1 MIDER
6 SNGSLPSSRS
16 EVAESATLRESGSD
30 VSIMS
35 VPQTVFV
42 VGRSAKTATLKAIA
56 IVCLLLSAWFGLNRP
71 AIDSAA
77 MSPAV
82 AEMTADLTDQSPR
95 WDSVAIQDVVTGQFV
110 TVGLPDG
117 ESKPL
122 PEDTLTEKAPKQDAT
137 GVTEWLEYTADDF
150 VPFPIRI
157 AVRDGVIVDVDGKD
171 SNASLKNLIS
181 TRYVVGDADG
191 TDVTR
196 LLCRTI
202 DLEMSKPDGSIAEL
216 SVIRPLWWLQGTGA
230 AVGGSIDIGL
240 HEIGLS
246 GDATVLAIGPCDVDS
261 RETRPGMSIV
271 TGTIRHRNA
280 TVWDLTFDDRT
291 EETLGVTANHPLYSE
306 TRHAWIPAGDLQL
319 DEVVRT
325 LNGNSTLTA
334 RTQRPTRETVFN
346 LEVHRSHAYHVS
358 GLGVLAHNT
367 GLPCPTTAAAPKT
380 SKPNSIH
387 IQTAK
392 DGRVKSITYYD
403 DAGKPF
409 SREDYLQQARHR
421 VEIDGKRFD
430 LGKVPHEHQLRTFEG
445 PNGAYQKWQVRILD
459 EFGNPLT
466 GWANAGPN

>member
-1 MIDER
+1 
-6 SNGSLPSSRS
+6 
-16 EVAESATLRESGSD
+16 
-30 VSIMS
+30 
-35 VPQTVFV
+35 
-42 VGRSAKTATLKAIA
+42 
-56 IVCLLLSAWFGLNRP
+56 
-71 AIDSAA
+71 
-77 MSPAV
+77 
-82 AEMTADLTDQSPR
+82 
-95 WDSVAIQDVVTGQFV
+95 VAIQDVVTGQVV

-117 ESKPL
+117 ESQPL
-122 PEDTLTEKAPKQDAT
+122 PEDTLTEKAPKQAAT
-137 GVTEWLEYTADDF
+137 GVTEWLEYPADDF

-181 TRYVVGDADG
+181 TKYVVGDADG

-202 DLEMSKPDGSIAEL
+202 DLEMPKPDGSIAEL

-246 GDATVLAIGPCDVDS
+246 GEATVLAIGPCDVDS

-291 EETLGVTANHPLYSE
+291 KETLGVTANHPLYSE

-325 LNGNSTLTA
+325 LNGHSTLTA

-358 GLGVLAHNT
+358 AIGVLAHNT
-367 GLPCPTTAAAPKT
+367 GLPCPVTTGQYSQAKGHHVHQKAAFKDHLKYDKDRAFSISQSEMEKRGWDHAAMTAKQRQLQDAISASGQANTMKEQTRIAVESLVAGGATTA
-380 SKPNSIH
+380 
-387 IQTAK
+387 
-392 DGRVKSITYYD
+392 
-403 DAGKPF
+403 
-409 SREDYLQQARHR
+409 EARSLVAESLR
-421 VEIDGKRFD
+421 NLLKQGVRF
-430 LGKVPHEHQLRTFEG
+430 PTNI
-445 PNGAYQKWQVRILD
+445 PWN
-459 EFGNPLT
+459 
-466 GWANAGPN
+466 